1 MAHANTTNIL
11 SAFNLTDTAKQ
22 TPKLDK
28 STQRRLKLMANL
40 SEQRKLAEAMLKGED
55 YVATKAVWTKDAEG
69 KDVKVQKTKRLKRW
83 FYNNGDKEWYLELRF
98 ANQAM
103 EPAQGKTAIAIP
115 SKEQLLE
122 TIDQAI
128 KAVEAK
134 ELDSLM
140 TQMAEDK
147 RRAFSKSIG
156 KSNNTT
162 IEPHC

>member
-11 SAFNLTDTAKQ
+11 STFNLTDTAKQ

-55 YVATKAVWTKDAEG
+55 YVVTKAVWTKDADG

-83 FYNNGDKEWYLELRF
+83 FYNNGDREWFLELRF

-103 EPAQGKTAIAIP
+103 ELAQGKTAIAIK
-115 SKEQLLE
+115 SKSEIVG
-122 TIDQAI
+122 TIE
-128 KAVEAK
+128 KVMEAVEAK
-134 ELDSLM
+134 ELD
-140 TQMAEDK
+140 TVIEQVVK
-147 RRAFSKSIG
+147 IG
-156 KSNNTT
+156 RSQRVNS
-162 IEPHC
+162 